1 MNTNKNQPYIIIPA
15 YNESAIIKK
24 TIQNLQNTGYHNI
37 IVVDDCSTD
46 NTFQKAQETGVITL
60 KHLINRGQGASLR
73 TGIEYVREN
82 FSPEIIITFDAD
94 GQHQPKDIPK
104 LTRPLINNEADIVL
118 GSRFLEK
125 DSITNITVS
134 RKIML
139 KFAVLFTN
147 IISGIKLTDTH
158 NGFRALSKKAYR
170 SIKITRRGMEHASEI
185 IDEIRKKH
193 LRFTEVPVHIIYS
206 DYSQNKGQATGNF
219 VKLGIK
225 VILHKILN

>member
-1 MNTNKNQPYIIIPA
+1 MDTKKNLCIIIPA
-15 YNESAIIKK
+15 YNEGGVIEK
-24 TIQNLQNTGYHNI
+24 TIRDLQNVGYLNI
-37 IVVDDCSTD
+37 VVVDDCSTD
-46 NTFQKAQETGVITL
+46 NTFIQAQKTGVMVL
-60 KHLINRGQGASLR
+60 RHLINRGQGASLR

-104 LTRPLINNEADIVL
+104 LIQPLIKNKADIVL

-125 DSITNITVS
+125 DSTTNITAS

-158 NGFRALSKKAYR
+158 NGFRALNKKAYQ

-185 IDEIRKKH
+185 IDEIRKRH

>member
-1 MNTNKNQPYIIIPA
+1 MNTDKNQTYIIIPA
-15 YNESAIIKK
+15 YNEGVVIKK
-24 TIQNLQNTGYHNI
+24 TIQDLQNAGYLNI
-37 IVVDDCSTD
+37 VVVDDCSTD
-46 NTFQKAQETGVITL
+46 NTFAQAQEAGVMVL
-60 KHLINRGQGASLR
+60 RHLINRGQGASLR

-82 FSPEIIITFDAD
+82 FSPEIIVTFDAD

-104 LTRPLINNEADIVL
+104 LTQPLINNEADIVL
-118 GSRFLEK
+118 GSRFLK
-125 DSITNITVS
+125 KNSTTNITTA

-139 KFAVLFTN
+139 KFAILFTN

-158 NGFRALSKKAYR
+158 NGFRALNEKAYQ

-206 DYSQNKGQATGNF
+206 DYSQSKGQATSNF
-219 VKLGIK
+219 IKLGIK

>member
-1 MNTNKNQPYIIIPA
+1 MNTDKNQTYIIIPA
-15 YNESAIIKK
+15 YNEGVVIKK
-24 TIQNLQNTGYHNI
+24 TIQDLQNAGYLNI
-37 IVVDDCSTD
+37 VVVDDCSTD
-46 NTFQKAQETGVITL
+46 NTFAQAQEAGVMVL
-60 KHLINRGQGASLR
+60 RHLINRGQGASLR

-82 FSPEIIITFDAD
+82 FSPEIIVTFDAD

-104 LTRPLINNEADIVL
+104 LTQPLINNEADIVL
-118 GSRFLEK
+118 GSRFLK
-125 DSITNITVS
+125 KNSTTNITTA

-139 KFAVLFTN
+139 KFAILFTN

-158 NGFRALSKKAYR
+158 NGFRALNKKAYQ

-185 IDEIRKKH
+185 IDEIRKRN

-206 DYSQNKGQATGNF
+206 DYSKNKGQATGNF